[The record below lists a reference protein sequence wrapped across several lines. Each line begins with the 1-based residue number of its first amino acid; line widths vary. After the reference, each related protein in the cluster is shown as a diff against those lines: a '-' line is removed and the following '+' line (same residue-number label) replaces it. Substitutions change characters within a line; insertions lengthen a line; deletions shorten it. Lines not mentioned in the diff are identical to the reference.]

1 MDARGI
7 GLGILDAIVKILLVI
22 VAVMFISK
30 YASEAYTYGYNIYNQ
45 VPASKY
51 DTRTVSVSITDSM
64 SVGDIAELLENRGLI
79 KNSKLF
85 WLQERFSEYHGMIA
99 PGTYELS
106 PSMTPDE
113 IIGVMSASS
122 IAENEENASDN

>member
-7 GLGILDAIVKILLVI
+7 GLGILDTLVKVLLVI
-22 VAVMFISK
+22 VAVMLISK

-45 VPASKY
+45 VPVSKY

-64 SVGDIAELLENRGLI
+64 SVGEIAELLENRGI
-79 KNSKLF
+79 INNSKLF

-113 IIGVMSASS
+113 IIGIMSASS
-122 IAENEENASDN
+122 IAESEEDSGDQ

>member
-7 GLGILDAIVKILLVI
+7 GLGILDTLVKVLLVI
-22 VAVMFISK
+22 VAVMLISK

-64 SVGDIAELLENRGLI
+64 SVGEIAELLENRGI
-79 KNSKLF
+79 INNSKLF

-113 IIGVMSASS
+113 IIGIMSASS
-122 IAENEENASDN
+122 IAESEEDSGDQ

>member
-7 GLGILDAIVKILLVI
+7 GLGVLDIVVKVLLVI
-22 VAVMFISK
+22 IGIMLISK

-45 VPASKY
+45 VPASRY

-79 KNSKLF
+79 KDSKLF

-106 PSMTPDE
+106 STMTAE
-113 IIGVMSASS
+113 EMFAVMAGQG
-122 IAENEENASDN
+122 EKKEEEE

>member
-22 VAVMFISK
+22 VAVMLISK

-113 IIGVMSASS
+113 IIGAMSASS
-122 IAENEENASDN
+122 IAESEEEASDN

>member
-30 YASEAYTYGYNIYNQ
+30 YASEAYSYGYNIYNQ

-51 DTRTVSVSITDSM
+51 DTRTVSVSRSIR
-64 SVGDIAELLENRGLI
+64 V
-79 KNSKLF
+79 
-85 WLQERFSEYHGMIA
+85 RF
-99 PGTYELS
+99 LR
-106 PSMTPDE
+106 
-113 IIGVMSASS
+113 SA
-122 IAENEENASDN
+122 